1 MSSKQRCRISL
12 PISIDCDDDYDCG
25 EGTGSSECCEAL
37 LAGQERIISGQD
49 QIIKLL
55 SQMKDC
61 VCDCG
66 GGVTPE
72 PGYKGDA
79 IGVILPESG
88 RKSGTSLYRIDKDI
102 ENVDSVSADYF
113 NKHTIWS
120 GIVREEIDGQIMV
133 KVPAFAYKRGVAA
146 SGSNSGKK
154 YLILAPADTT
164 EPGFERHPA
173 FMKDGQPIEHFW
185 VGAYQACADPA
196 ASTKLGSV
204 ADTVPLTNINQPGMR
219 TRALARNTG
228 AVSGFMMWSL
238 YQFAAIQMLYLVEY
252 ADVDA
257 QTVIGSGNSSG
268 GGIRKVDEALVATS
282 NYRGI
287 IGLWGNVWQML
298 EGVRT
303 DGSRKTEIWKRD
315 GTQSYVT
322 TPVVLPAASMTS
334 GAYMTSMETSSGAEY
349 SFNDVFLPD
358 KMSGNAVDSMY
369 DDTFF
374 GPGLNAVFLSG
385 GTYGRGSQNGM
396 FTYAP
401 DRENTF
407 AYSSFG
413 TRIAK
418 I

>member
-1 MSSKQRCRISL
+1 MSCRRPLYVCL
-12 PISIDCDDDYDCG
+12 PDGCNCDCQNDQEDCG
-25 EGTGSSECCEAL
+25 CGSILPGDCGGNQESLDKIIEL
-37 LAGQERIISGQD
+37 LTD
-49 QIIKLL
+49 IK
-55 SQMKDC
+55 KC

-66 GGVTPE
+66 GWNPE
-72 PGYKGDA
+72 PGYKGKA

-88 RKSGTSLYRIDKDI
+88 RKSGTSLFRVDKDI
-102 ENVDSVSADYF
+102 ENVDFVAADYF
-113 NKHTIWS
+113 NKHPLWS
-120 GIVREEIDGQIMV
+120 GIVSEEIDGQAMI
-133 KVPAFAYKRGVAA
+133 KIPAFAYKRGVAD
-146 SGSNSGKK
+146 SGSNEGKK
-154 YLILAPADTT
+154 YLLLAPADTK
-164 EPGFERHPA
+164 ESGFERHPA
-173 FMKDGQPIEHFW
+173 FMKDGQPIDCFW

-196 ASTKLGSV
+196 DATKLGSV
-204 ADTVPLTNINQPGMR
+204 AGTLPLANINQPSMR
-219 TRALARNTG
+219 IRALARNTG

-257 QTVIGSGNSSG
+257 QTVIGTGNSSG
-268 GGIRKVDEALVATS
+268 GGIRKVDDALVATS

-322 TPVVLPAASMTS
+322 TTVVLPVASMPN

-358 KMSGNAVDSMY
+358 KISGNAADSMY
-369 DDTFF
+369 ADTFF
-374 GPGLNAVFLSG
+374 EPTLNAVFLSG
-385 GTYGRGSQNGM
+385 GPYSRGSQNGM
-396 FTYAP
+396 FTCAP
-401 DRENTF
+401 NRENTF
-407 AYSSFG
+407 VASSFG